1 MIDNIRM
8 KALLIDDNPDDRAL
22 VLRELRK
29 DIPAL
34 EPVHV
39 IDADDF
45 EAALGRGDFALVVT
59 DYQLRWTDGLRVLTR
74 IRERFDNVAVVMFTG
89 TGSETIAVEAM
100 QAGVDDYVVK
110 STDQLPR
117 LRLSL
122 SSAMLRAAQRA
133 ATRDQ
138 NARLSAILDNVAE
151 GIVLVDSAGRVEA
164 SNPAAEWIL
173 GTAIGGLAGLS
184 ICDFVQLPG
193 TDDGWRE
200 PENIAVK
207 LDFLLGM
214 GQQDAMGRRLD
225 GTTLPVEISVSTAQ
239 LSDRRI
245 YTFVIRDITERK
257 RSEGHLI
264 KALDEAREADR
275 AKTSFLANMSHEL
288 RTPLNAI
295 LGFSSIIRQ
304 QTFGP
309 VGDPHYAGYIDD
321 IYRSAEHLL
330 GVINDILDM
339 AKVQAGHFALH
350 PEVIDVASNV
360 DICVKMMEPQREN
373 AGHKLTVSLP
383 VDARP
388 MMADPRVLRQ
398 IALNLL
404 SNAVKYT
411 APGGAIDFTVT
422 ARRGKVMIRVKDN
435 GYGMPPEHLA
445 RIGEP
450 FLQFSDVMSRRQ
462 GGTGLGLALVKL
474 FAQQHGGNLHVES
487 EVGVG
492 TTITVTIAEI
502 LPRDVDQ

>member
-1 MIDNIRM
+1 MIDNIRL

-39 IDADDF
+39 IDAEDF
-45 EAALGRGDFALVVT
+45 EAALHRGDFALVVT
-59 DYQLRWTDGLRVLTR
+59 DYQLRWTDGLRVLNR

-89 TGSETIAVEAM
+89 TGSERIAVEAM

-133 ATRDQ
+133 ASRDH
-138 NARLSAILDNVAE
+138 NARLAAILDSVAE
-151 GIVLVDSAGRVEA
+151 GIVLVDAGGRIEA
-164 SNPAAEWIL
+164 SNPAAERML
-173 GTAIGGLAGLS
+173 GTGPGGLAGLF
-184 ICDFVQLPG
+184 IQDFVQLPG
-193 TDDGWRE
+193 TGEEWRKQ
-200 PENIAVK
+200 ENIAAK
-207 LDFLLGM
+207 LDFLIGM
-214 GQQDAMGRRLD
+214 GQQEARGRRLD
-225 GTTLPVEISVSTAQ
+225 GSILPVEISVSTAQ
-239 LSDRRI
+239 VSDRRI

-257 RSEGHLI
+257 RAESHLI
-264 KALDEAREADR
+264 TALDEAREADR

-330 GVINDILDM
+330 EVIKDILDM
-339 AKVQAGHFALH
+339 AKVQAGHFELH
-350 PEVIDVASNV
+350 PEMIDVASNV
-360 DICVKMMEPQREN
+360 DICVKMLEPQRQT
-373 AGHKLTVSLP
+373 AGHRLTVSLP
-383 VDARP
+383 VNARLMRADA
-388 MMADPRVLRQ
+388 RVLRQ
-398 IALNLL
+398 ITLNLL

-411 APGGAIDFTVT
+411 APGGAIDLTV
-422 ARRGKVMIRVKDN
+422 RIRGDKVIIRVKDN

-474 FAQQHGGNLHVES
+474 YAQQHGGSLEVES

-492 TTITVTIAEI
+492 TIMTVTLAEI
-502 LPRDVDQ
+502 PAGNK